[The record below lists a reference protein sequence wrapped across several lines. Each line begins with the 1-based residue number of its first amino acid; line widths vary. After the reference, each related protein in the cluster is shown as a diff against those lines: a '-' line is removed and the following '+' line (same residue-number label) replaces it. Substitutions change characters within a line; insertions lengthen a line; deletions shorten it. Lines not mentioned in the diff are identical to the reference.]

1 MQIFEGHIIILDE
14 PYSVRGMDEILAPY
28 VAQISM
34 IDGFS
39 RTLKSRRSGL
49 SEAEGCLSQ
58 RSCEPSL
65 QTPHRAKPDMANAV
79 GYWHYGTNGIR

>member
-49 SEAEGCLSQ
+49 SEAEGPCLKG
-58 RSCEPSL
+58 RVSL
-65 QTPHRAKPDMANAV
+65 RYKLHIAQNPIWRTL
-79 GYWHYGTNGIR
+79 